1 MNLINIIQNAT
12 NNGVDLFADIVYPAA
27 LDHDTIVNTILQ
39 HCALNEPV
47 YYDLPLFKQMINN
60 FFLKNKETYQHLSD
74 ALGIVYIAN
83 ENMARHEESTDNRTN
98 TGTSKNTG
106 TVKNTGTDT
115 NTSQRSAEDAGE
127 GWTNTDRST
136 DNPDLQRTDD
146 LTRTDDL
153 KDDNVHTAYYHGS
166 IGVITNQ
173 DMITK
178 EMELRQKYRIYDIIA
193 LDFYD
198 EFMLSIID

>member
-1 MNLINIIQNAT
+1 MNLINIMENAK
-12 NNGVDLFADIVYPAA
+12 NNDIDLFADIVYPAA

-39 HCALNEPV
+39 HCALNEPA
-47 YYDLPLFKQMINN
+47 YYDLPLFKNMINN
-60 FFLKNKETYQHLSD
+60 FFLKNKDTYQRLSD
-74 ALGIVYIAN
+74 AIGLTYTVN
-83 ENMARHEESTDNRTN
+83 ENLIRHEESTDNRTN
-98 TGTSKNTG
+98 GGTSR
-106 TVKNTGTDT
+106 NTGTDI

-127 GWTNTDRST
+127 DWTNTDRTT
-136 DNPDLQRTDD
+136 DSPDLLRTDSF
-146 LTRTDDL
+146 TDD
-153 KDDNVHTAYYHGS
+153 NIHTAYYHGS